1 VTAQLDAVCA
11 LVEARLAGAP
21 PAVARRLLRPQL
33 RWVDERRGTREGDGL
48 AERLGVVAL
57 VEGCRDELLGDRDA
71 DDGLALLL
79 VDWRDVVHEVCER
92 SRSAD
97 RVPRCPRCGER
108 MPAEQLRGTEIRH
121 RCRTCR
127 IVRRC

>member
-1 VTAQLDAVCA
+1 VTAQHDALCA
-11 LVEARLAGAP
+11 AVEARLAGAP

-33 RWVDERRGTREGDGL
+33 RWVDERRGTREGETL
-48 AERLGVVAL
+48 AELLGVVSL
-57 VEGCRDELLGDRDA
+57 VEGCRDELLAARDA

-79 VDWRDVVHEVCER
+79 VDWRDVVHGVCER
-92 SRSAD
+92 LQRAD
-97 RVPRCPRCGER
+97 RTPRCPRCGER
-108 MPAEQLRGTEIRH
+108 MPAEHLRGTEVRH